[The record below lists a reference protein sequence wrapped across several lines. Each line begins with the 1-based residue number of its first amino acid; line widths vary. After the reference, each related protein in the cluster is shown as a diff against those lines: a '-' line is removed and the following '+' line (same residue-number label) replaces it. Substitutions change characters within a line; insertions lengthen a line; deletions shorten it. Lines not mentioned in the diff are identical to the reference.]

1 MDCELEQIF
10 SEWEFLEN
18 ENQKYHQEKKDMAM
32 YLILI
37 FLNLMA
43 YSMRFIVDYLNNQ
56 KKKIDKQYYSVDEL
70 D

>member
-18 ENQKYHQEKKDMAM
+18 ENQKYHQKKKDMAM